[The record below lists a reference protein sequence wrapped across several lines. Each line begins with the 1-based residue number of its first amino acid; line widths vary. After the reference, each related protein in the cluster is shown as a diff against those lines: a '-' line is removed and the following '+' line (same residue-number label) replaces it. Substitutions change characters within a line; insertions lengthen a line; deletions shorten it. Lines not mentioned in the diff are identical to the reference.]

1 MPNNSGRHSRN
12 AKTVPVREFLGLPAA
27 RNSARHRAGGSGV
40 AVAAPLRFPTAAV
53 ALTAATA
60 VAFAP
65 IALHTPLPQHV
76 LPSITVPSIHLDAAA
91 DQIQSLKD
99 AVNTEL
105 ASLDATI
112 ATIVGVPGQ
121 TLATVLTSAASLNSG
136 FWKSLITASAA
147 SPLLSGALQALEA
160 VSSGGLT
167 QLAGTV
173 TAANADLVLT
183 TKQISS
189 LLTSTITGSAATAL
203 LAFAGIATNP
213 LSLSS
218 YVSLLDVPFT
228 IGGGVLSNVITAAN
242 DLGAN
247 AISLGGTIVT
257 GVTGQIGNIVDAVN
271 TLVNGVKS
279 SIDNNIV
286 DGVITAVQ
294 GVVAAPLQAIL
305 AGVNGVTNAITGGAT
320 STLGVVATAAEH
332 ITHTWLGNGTSNGAI
347 QNIINT
353 IGSAPLSP
361 EAWVAALNTATQA
374 AIGTV
379 TSTATT
385 VVAGLAPIPFTVGA
399 GLVNAAADSVTAFS
413 NGVAEIAAGL
423 LTAVGVPG
431 LLTNTV
437 YGVAGAFN
445 TGIKV
450 AAAAL
455 TASLNTVATL
465 IGAATSITGLY
476 SPAPAAA
483 VPAPS
488 AKSLVSLAATA
499 SQTATATAATAATK
513 TSAAKA
519 PTASTAAVA
528 ATGTA
533 ATAEAT
539 KTAAAASTA
548 PSTTPATG
556 TPATATSTKAAGTTS
571 GKPAAPATAAKDTAT
586 DTSTKAG
593 ATAPAAGKETTASTA
608 PGTTSSASGKHSKP
622 DTDTA
627 KTPTPAKTTA
637 SSEGGKH
644 AAASSD
650 TGTQTHT
657 THK

>member
-1 MPNNSGRHSRN
+1 MPNNSGRHARN

-27 RNSARHRAGGSGV
+27 RTSARHRTDGSGA

-65 IALHTPLPQHV
+65 IALHTPLPQHI
-76 LPSITVPSIHLDAAA
+76 LPSVTVPSIHLDAAA

-105 ASLDATI
+105 TSLEATI

-136 FWKSLITASAA
+136 FWQTLITASSG
-147 SPLLSGALQALEA
+147 SPLLSGALQALER

-183 TKQISS
+183 THQISN

-218 YVSLLDVPFT
+218 YVGLLDVPFT

-247 AISLGGTIVT
+247 AISLGGTLVT
-257 GVTGQIGNIVDAVN
+257 GVTAQIGNIVDAVN
-271 TLVNGVKS
+271 TLVAGVKG
-279 SIDNNIV
+279 SIDNNVV
-286 DGVITAVQ
+286 DGLITAVQ

-320 STLGVVATAAEH
+320 SALGVVATAAEH
-332 ITHTWLGNGTSNGAI
+332 ITHTWLGDGTTSGAI

-361 EAWVAALNTATQA
+361 EAWVAALTTATQA
-374 AIGTV
+374 TISTV
-379 TSTATT
+379 TGTATT

-431 LLTNTV
+431 LLTGAV
-437 YGVAGAFN
+437 YGIAGAFN

-476 SPAPAAA
+476 SPAAAAA
-483 VPAPS
+483 VPATS

-499 SQTATATAATAATK
+499 SQTATATTATAATK

-528 ATGTA
+528 ATA

-539 KTAAAASTA
+539 KTAATASTA
-548 PSTTPATG
+548 PSATPATG
-556 TPATATSTKAAGTTS
+556 TPATASSTKATGTTS

-593 ATAPAAGKETTASTA
+593 ATAPAAGKETTAGTTPA
-608 PGTTSSASGKHSKP
+608 TTSSASGKHSKP
-622 DTDTA
+622 DTDNA
-627 KTPTPAKTTA
+627 KTPTPAKATA

-650 TGTQTHT
+650 TGTQAHT